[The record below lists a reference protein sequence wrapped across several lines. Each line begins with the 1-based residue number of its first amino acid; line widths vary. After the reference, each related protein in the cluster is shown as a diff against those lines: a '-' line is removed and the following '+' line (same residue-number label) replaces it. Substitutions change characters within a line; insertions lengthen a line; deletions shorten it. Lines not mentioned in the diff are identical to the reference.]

1 MIDGIESKEGLPE
14 KYTERSKSEMKDLL
28 TQRIQKLGTDQT
40 MTDDSNRKRLQNF
53 VDLGQFLAFLY
64 KTLST

>member
-28 TQRIQKLGTDQT
+28 TQRILKLDTDQT
-40 MTDDSNRKRLQNF
+40 MTATEKVAKLRRFGEILGFSLQEF
-53 VDLGQFLAFLY
+53 VTY
-64 KTLST
+64 